1 MGRHDDLVCFGLSR
15 GSASLFGFLCRS
27 SCCLL
32 PLLLTSS
39 PFYKFHLYT
48 PLNPALLI
56 FPPLLQWFQFLPDSL
71 MFSHLNS
78 WVRSFFSSV
87 PDTTTDSTNSL
98 RSSSHPPPATTP
110 IIQRRA
116 KFSPPSLTDAEVEEE
131 EKFDRTDTI
140 PHNFSSETLNQIIQ
154 QQQQQQRLINS
165 LLQSL
170 SQQQYQ
176 SSQQQQQNQSLQAPT
191 PSNSRSTSLPAKIQ
205 PLSKFNGEIGAALE
219 VWKRELESHFDYY
232 SQSSISTEEERLRYA
247 VVHLGDAART
257 WWNSVREAN
266 KITTY
271 TAFKEALNDR
281 YRPVLAAQQA
291 RTQLRAL
298 RQLPRQLVSD
308 YINSF
313 QTLMAHIPDMSDA
326 DQVHCF
332 TFGLLPAVGQKVRE
346 LTPAHLAAAIGCAVR
361 FEGSLGI
368 GASSYNLPI
377 GTASAPGGVPMD
389 LGAVATDTSATTP
402 ATTPGITPAEILNQ
416 LNAVIARFASSS
428 HRPRTDKDKH
438 ANPTPGGKRTY
449 AHPLAPGMA
458 PGLIH
463 KRTMASLCIKCGE
476 SGHFI
481 AGCKNQQKN
490 M

>member
-1 MGRHDDLVCFGLSR
+1 
-15 GSASLFGFLCRS
+15 
-27 SCCLL
+27 
-32 PLLLTSS
+32 
-39 PFYKFHLYT
+39 
-48 PLNPALLI
+48 
-56 FPPLLQWFQFLPDSL
+56 

-78 WVRSFFSSV
+78 WIRSFFSSV
-87 PDTTTDSTNSL
+87 PDTATDSTNSL
-98 RSSSHPPPATTP
+98 RSSSHPHPSTNP

-140 PHNFSSETLNQIIQ
+140 PNNFSSETLNQIIQ
-154 QQQQQQRLINS
+154 QQQQQQQLINS

-176 SSQQQQQNQSLQAPT
+176 SSQQQQQNQSLQAST
-191 PSNSRSTSLPAKIQ
+191 PFNSRSTSLPAKIQ

-232 SQSSISTEEERLRYA
+232 SQSNISTEEERLRYA

-257 WWNSVREAN
+257 WWNSVRDAN

-332 TFGLLPAVGQKVRE
+332 TFGLSPAVGQKVRE

-377 GTASAPGGVPMD
+377 CTASAPGGVSMD
-389 LGAVATDTSATTP
+389 LGAVATDTSAT
-402 ATTPGITPAEILNQ
+402 APGITPAEILNQ
-416 LNAVIARFASSS
+416 LNAVIARLASSS
-428 HRPRTDKDKH
+428 HRPRADKGKH

-458 PGLIH
+458 PGVIH

-481 AGCKNQQKN
+481 AECNNQQKN